1 MGNNSNSHFALFGDQ
16 MMSIKKTL
24 MAVTSAVTYLEDA
37 VDAQAKGDENK
48 LIQLTWSA
56 ASDLEYGLFL
66 FTLKSLKETRTSSW
80 RLPASKQPEIESLLA
95 SAKDLLK
102 EAANSIEA
110 DNQKEAYKKM
120 WIARGQL
127 LRIHDFFEKRGKRR
141 SSLPS

>member
-1 MGNNSNSHFALFGDQ
+1 
-16 MMSIKKTL
+16 MMSIKKIEK
-24 MAVTSAVTYLEDA
+24 AVASALAYLKDA
-37 VDAQAKGDENK
+37 VDAEAKGDEDK
-48 LIQLTWSA
+48 VMQLTWRA

-66 FTLKSLKETRTSSW
+66 FALKSIKETRSSSW
-80 RLPASKQPEIESLLA
+80 RLPASKQPEIELIPA

-102 EAANSIEA
+102 KAAKSLEA

-127 LRIHDFFEKRGKRR
+127 LRIHDFFEKKGKLR